1 MENMSTTTSE
11 MRTTDDEEDLK
22 KKAVD
27 YVYYLYTKEDLSF
40 DEYFELMKELNN
52 VEDGD
57 NDVILDVRK

>member
-40 DEYFELMKELNN
+40 EEYFELMKELNN